1 MLYIYFEINRITNYK
16 PFLDVATTELVI
28 DVQQKEVSI
37 ALLEDKRLVE
47 LQKESS
53 EVSFSVGDI
62 YLARVKKTMPGLNA
76 AFIDVGYSKE
86 AFLHYL
92 DLGEQYISVKKYLK
106 QITSDRKKQP
116 ESLSKFRM
124 QPELPKE
131 GSIESVLSVGD
142 EILVQITKEPIS
154 TKGPRLTAEI
164 SIPGRFLVL
173 VPFSDKVSLSQKIK
187 SNSERTRLKQ
197 LIQSIKPQGF
207 GVIVRTVAE
216 GKKVAELDNELK
228 TLVKCWEEAMHRVQ
242 RAKIP
247 SLVNAETSRTVA
259 VLRDLYNPSFENI
272 YVNDKETFAEIENYI
287 SLIAP
292 ERKDFIKLYTGEL
305 PIFDNFAITKQIK
318 SSFGK
323 TIAVKNGSYLV
334 IEHTEALHVIDVNS
348 GPRSK
353 AEGQE
358 ENAIEVNLAAA
369 EEIARQLRLRDMG
382 GIIVV
387 DFIDMD
393 NADNRQLLYDHM
405 RELMSKDRAKHNIL
419 PLTKFGLMQIT
430 RHRVRPVLNITVTEN
445 CPVCNGKGK
454 INSSILFVDIME
466 EKIAYI
472 VKKMRV
478 KRFSLHLHPYVAAYI
493 NSGIFSLKMRWKLKY
508 SPFFK
513 IIPNQSLALLEY
525 KIYDNKR
532 NEIDLKDEIEVKL

>member
-1 MLYIYFEINRITNYK
+1 M
-16 PFLDVATTELVI
+16 
-28 DVQQKEVSI
+28 
-37 ALLEDKRLVE
+37 
-47 LQKESS
+47 
-53 EVSFSVGDI
+53 
-62 YLARVKKTMPGLNA
+62 
-76 AFIDVGYSKE
+76 
-86 AFLHYL
+86 
-92 DLGEQYISVKKYLK
+92 
-106 QITSDRKKQP
+106 
-116 ESLSKFRM
+116 
-124 QPELPKE
+124 
-131 GSIESVLSVGD
+131 
-142 EILVQITKEPIS
+142 
-154 TKGPRLTAEI
+154 
-164 SIPGRFLVL
+164 
-173 VPFSDKVSLSQKIK
+173 
-187 SNSERTRLKQ
+187 
-197 LIQSIKPQGF
+197 IQSIKPQGF